1 MIVATAGH
9 VDHGKTSLVKALTGV
24 DTDRLVE
31 EKRRGVTIEP
41 GFAYV
46 RGPRD
51 VVLGFVDVPG
61 HERFVAN
68 MLAGV
73 ACIDFVLLVV
83 AADDGVM
90 PQTIEHVAILDL
102 LGADRGIVAVTKVDR
117 ADAGRVAEVE
127 AEVARLLDGTSLAGS
142 PVHRVSVVSGLGV
155 DGVRAALFEEAA
167 RFRQAAI
174 GGRFRLSIDR
184 SFHMTGAGLVVTGAV
199 VSGTA
204 VIGDHLMLSP
214 AGRRVRIRDIRVCG
228 DPARQASAGDRAAL
242 NVTGNDLERQ
252 HAPRGACALDEAL
265 HAPTRILDASF
276 RLLPSAAKPIT
287 HWLPVH
293 VHLGACHVTGH
304 LALLGNEPIVPG
316 GKGFVELL
324 LNEPI
329 SALAGDRFIVRD
341 QSATRTIGGGRV
353 VDPFPP
359 ARGRTRPARRAVA
372 EALANPGAELAFESL
387 LEATPREVDLDRFEI
402 ARNLE
407 REEAERIYARA
418 GLIRFPAAGS
428 NFGIAAGR
436 WHGLQDRLLAVLTDV
451 HREAPQRRGIRRD
464 ELARL
469 VGSRESPIL
478 LEALL
483 ACLLA
488 GRRIART
495 GPWLHL
501 PGHRPVLSAAE
512 LAAWRKMEAALQRDG
527 LRAPSVSVLAESLD
541 MEPVE
546 VAGALRRLEDLGLLA
561 GVARNRFMTI
571 RQMARLAAIAEE
583 LATSDDAKTA
593 GFTASAF
600 KDASGVGRNLTI
612 EVLEYFDRIGFT
624 RRQGTHRRAL
634 RSSREL
640 FSEHDG

>member
-41 GFAYV
+41 GFAYL
-46 RGPRD
+46 RGRRD

-73 ACIDFVLLVV
+73 ASVDFVLLVV

-102 LGADRGIVAVTKVDR
+102 LGVSRGIVVLTKVDR
-117 ADAGRVAEVE
+117 AGTHRVAEVE

-142 PVHRVSVVSGLGV
+142 PVHRVSAVSGHGV
-155 DGVRAALFEEAA
+155 DGVRTALFEEAT
-167 RFRQAAI
+167 RFRQAAAT
-174 GGRFRLSIDR
+174 GRFRLSIDR
-184 SFHMTGAGLVVTGAV
+184 SFHMKGAGLVVTGAV

-204 VIGDHLMLSP
+204 AIGDYLMLSP
-214 AGRRVRIRDIRVCG
+214 TGRRVRIRDIRVCG
-228 DPARQASAGDRAAL
+228 DPARNASAGDRAAL
-242 NVTGNDLERQ
+242 NVAGDNLERH
-252 HAPRGACALDEAL
+252 HASRGACVLDEAL
-265 HAPTRILDASF
+265 HAPTRVLDASF
-276 RLLPSAAKPIT
+276 RLLPSAPKPIA

-304 LALLGNEPIVPG
+304 LALLGHEPIVPG
-316 GKGFVELL
+316 ARGFVELI

-329 SALAGDRFIVRD
+329 SALTGDRFIVRD
-341 QSATRTIGGGRV
+341 QSATCTLGGGRV

-359 ARGRTRPARRAVA
+359 ARGRTRPARRAVV
-372 EALANPGAELAFESL
+372 EALANPNADLAFESL
-387 LEATPREVDLDRFEI
+387 LEVAPREVDLDRFEL

-407 REEAERIYARA
+407 RGEAERLYARTK
-418 GLIRFPAAGS
+418 LIRFSATGS

-436 WHGLQDRLLAVLTDV
+436 WQALHDRLLEVLAHV
-451 HREAPQRRGIRRD
+451 HREAPRQRGIKRND
-464 ELARL
+464 LARL
-469 VGSRESPIL
+469 AGSRESPVVL
-478 LEALL
+478 DALL

-512 LAAWRKMEAALQRDG
+512 LATWRTMEEAIQRDG
-527 LRAPSVSVLAESLD
+527 LRAPSVSALAASLD
-541 MEPVE
+541 MDVVE
-546 VAGALRRLEDLGLLA
+546 VAGALRRFEDLGLLA
-561 GVARNRFMTI
+561 GVARNRFMTM
-571 RQMARLAAIAEE
+571 RQAAHLAGIAEQ
-583 LATSDDAKTA
+583 LARPGDGETI

-600 KDASGVGRNLTI
+600 KDVSGVGRNITI
-612 EVLEYFDRIGFT
+612 EVLEYFDRIGLT
-624 RRQGTHRRAL
+624 RRRGAHRRVL
-634 RSSREL
+634 RSGNEL
-640 FSEHDG
+640 FSGSDY